1 MRLPIE
7 VAAAGAF
14 PLGFTKRDLERGLGL
29 LDAAA
34 VIRYARLRGSVERI
48 GRGRY
53 RSRALPED
61 VEAYAGEMEVVRE
74 KLLGLDASI
83 PAALDGS
90 TAIWAWTRGGYVTG
104 TTPLR
109 TVVSVAVPRSK
120 LKEVRNA
127 LRRLG
132 ADVRSD
138 YPSANEFGVFVKLNP
153 KKHVERTLVDGI
165 PVISR
170 RAVEKLID
178 SNPAFGPAREYLAT
192 SEGPI
197 EVLR

>member
-14 PLGFTKRDLERGLGL
+14 PLGFTKEDLERKFGLA
-29 LDAAA
+29 DATA
-34 VIRYARLRGSVERI
+34 VIRNARLRGGVERI

-61 VEAYAGEMEVVRE
+61 VEGYAKAMEEVRE
-74 KLLGLDASI
+74 RLLGLDPGI
-83 PAALDGS
+83 PAALDGP
-90 TAIWAWTRGGYVTG
+90 TAVWAWTRGGYVTG
-104 TTPLR
+104 TTPSR
-109 TVVSVAVPRSK
+109 IVVAVAVPRSK
-120 LKEVRNA
+120 LAEVRKA
-127 LRRLG
+127 LRGLG

-138 YPSANEFGVFVKLNP
+138 YPSANELGVFVKLNP
-153 KKHVERTLVDGI
+153 ARRVERTLLSGI

-170 RAVEKLID
+170 SAVEKLIN
-178 SNPAFGPAREYLAT
+178 SNPALGPAREYLAEP
-192 SEGPI
+192 EGPI